1 MKRQSQIGVVGES
14 SLKTVDPDEQEEQA
28 EPIEELEREE
38 EAEVGEPPAVAS
50 VIMLIGRQLVSRVSP
65 WRARGLRGI
74 GWMIWEAGR

>member
-38 EAEVGEPPAVAS
+38 EAEVGEPRVAS

-74 GWMIWEAGR
+74 GWMM